1 MSQKI
6 KIPKLTKEQRMAKA
20 KESIRRQQLA
30 VIKAK
35 YDVKVQKTMR
45 KFADKTWAELWVAL
59 DILKEEMRKE
69 LEAIGIK

>member
-20 KESIRRQQLA
+20 KESIRKQQLA
-30 VIKAK
+30 IIKAK
-35 YDVKVQKTMR
+35 YDVKVQKTMK

>member
-20 KESIRRQQLA
+20 KESIKRQQLA
-30 VIKAK
+30 IIKAK
-35 YDVKVQKTMR
+35 YDVKMQKTMR